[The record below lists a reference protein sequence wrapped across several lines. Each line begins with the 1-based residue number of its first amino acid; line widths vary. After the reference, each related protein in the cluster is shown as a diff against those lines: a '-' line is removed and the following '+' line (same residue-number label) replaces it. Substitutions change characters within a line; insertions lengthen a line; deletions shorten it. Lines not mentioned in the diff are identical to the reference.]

1 MYKRQVIG
9 GDAVLIF
16 EIPLE
21 EPGVNLS
28 NVELEF
34 TARRR
39 HNPGTPWS
47 ADLHLLGIYNSTTPY
62 SSYSAYTQ
70 NNTNIHLI
78 NDAIL
83 GTSFPNV
90 DTTVTRESSALIP
103 FIQQFYKTNPS
114 YSGGQYLFL
123 RFSPDAD
130 TNSQAYR
137 FYIYSANSPNYKPKL
152 RFQYDEFTENPEK
165 LFYRVKYGQN

>member
-1 MYKRQVIG
+1 MDKILINLNFNASGVATPSLTGADTSASMNAPVITQM
-9 GDAVLIF
+9 V
-16 EIPLE
+16 
-21 EPGVNLS
+21 S
-28 NVELEF
+28 N
-34 TARRR
+34 
-39 HNPGTPWS
+39 P
-47 ADLHLLGIYNSTTPY
+47 
-62 SSYSAYTQ
+62 TQ

-114 YSGGQYLFL
+114 YTGGQYLFL